1 MNKVDRY
8 KILIRNLISGGIAGS
23 QQELG
28 AMMGYNNASAF
39 SQVINGKTTE
49 PKNFTEK
56 LKNLVPN
63 LNLDWLETGEGVMLH
78 EQNENNGGGQHF
90 HGDINGNNPQFSGRD
105 TINNPCPMGAELKDF
120 IATLNAQV
128 SVMTAQA
135 DLTKEAHELTRNAQA
150 QVDKAQAQ
158 MDRLITMLEQK
169 LNTETT

>member
-8 KILIRNLISGGIAGS
+8 KILIRNLISCGIAGS

-28 AMMGYNNASAF
+28 AMLGYNNASAF

-63 LNLDWLETGEGVMLH
+63 LNLEWLETGEGVMLY

-105 TINNPCPMGAELKDF
+105 TINNPCEMGAEFKTF
-120 IATLNAQV
+120 IAAL
-128 SVMTAQA
+128 TAQA
-135 DLTKEAHELTRNAQA
+135 DLTKQAHELTRNAQA

-169 LNTETT
+169 LNIVPV